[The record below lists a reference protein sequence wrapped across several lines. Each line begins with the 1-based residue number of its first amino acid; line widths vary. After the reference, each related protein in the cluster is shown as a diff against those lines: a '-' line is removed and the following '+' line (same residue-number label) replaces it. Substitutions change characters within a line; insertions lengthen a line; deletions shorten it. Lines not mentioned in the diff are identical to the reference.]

1 MKTYANIY
9 YRARMQAAQRE
20 PLHASRERT
29 ASEIFVSCEALA
41 DYETGRTVPPC
52 DVVQKMVEAYND
64 PDLKAAHIRAC
75 CPLLPD
81 YGGEGCSE
89 LARAALGWAIAFQ
102 SAQDIALQFA
112 TVARDGRITQDELP
126 AAQTIRV
133 KAVELRRIMEE
144 TIAAIDKATS
154 GQTKAERRRRIE
166 IFLHMLEEQ
175 KECADFEPGMFV
187 ALVDK
192 VIIQHD
198 GHMGFCFR
206 NGMKC
211 EYPQ

>member
-1 MKTYANIY
+1 MKAYANMY

-126 AAQTIRV
+126 AAQTIRA

-144 TIAAIDKATS
+144 TIAAINRKLAGVETILLFTEPELTS
-154 GQTKAERRRRIE
+154 ISSTIVRELLQYGKDVSD
-166 IFLHMLEEQ
+166 FLPE
-175 KECADFEPGMFV
+175 GMEV
-187 ALVDK
+187 
-192 VIIQHD
+192 
-198 GHMGFCFR
+198 
-206 NGMKC
+206 
-211 EYPQ
+211 E